1 MLGPLS
7 VRPHVLVV
15 EDDLEL
21 RDLLTLLLREEGYLV
36 TSASA
41 LEQAMALLET
51 RTFHFILSGVFRQAP
66 GDPLTSVEPL
76 RERAWPIPVG
86 IMTAWVISEEV
97 VKQRGFIC
105 LIRKPFDIDDLSATI
120 ATCLDTPL
128 TPRQV
133 DQAKIIER
141 YYAALNSHDSAA
153 AASLCAEDF
162 IYFPTGLRLHP
173 SRTQVQG
180 RETYRAYLEDVFR
193 FYPHLQ
199 AEIGSIAA
207 HPRGLAI
214 HHVMRWDDAEG
225 APRYRVSGMVFA
237 FAGEQI
243 VQLGQKSVMQ
253 RPTSEPE
260 PSIGNA

>member
-1 MLGPLS
+1 MSGPLA

-41 LEQAMALLET
+41 LEQAMGLLET
-51 RTFHFILSGVFRQAP
+51 RTFHFILSGIFRQAP
-66 GDPLTSVEPL
+66 GDFLASIEPL

-86 IMTAWVISEEV
+86 IMTAWNISEEA
-97 VKQRGFIC
+97 VKQRGFAC
-105 LIRKPFDIDDLSATI
+105 LIRKPFDIDHLSATI

-128 TPRQV
+128 TPKQV
-133 DQAKIIER
+133 HQAKVVER
-141 YYAALNSHDSAA
+141 DYAALNSHDSAA
-153 AASLCAEDF
+153 AASLCSEDF
-162 IYFPTGLRLHP
+162 IYFPTGMRLYP

-180 RETYRAYLEDVFR
+180 RETDRAYLDDVFR

-199 AEIGSIAA
+199 TEIGSIAA
-207 HPRGLAI
+207 HPRGLAV

-243 VQLGQKSVMQ
+243 AQLGQKVVMQ
-253 RPTSEPE
+253 RPGSEPE
-260 PSIGNA
+260 PPRETA

>member
-1 MLGPLS
+1 MSGPLS

-21 RDLLTLLLREEGYLV
+21 RDLLALLLREEGYLV

-66 GDPLTSVEPL
+66 GDPLASVEPL

-86 IMTAWVISEEV
+86 IMTAWVVSEEV
-97 VKQRGFIC
+97 VKQRGFAC
-105 LIRKPFDIDDLSATI
+105 LILKPFDIDHLSATI
-120 ATCLDTPL
+120 AACLDTPL

-133 DQAKIIER
+133 NWARIIER

-153 AASLCAEDF
+153 AASLCAEDVT
-162 IYFPTGLRLHP
+162 YFPIAMRLHP
-173 SRTQVQG
+173 SRTQVKG
-180 RETYRAYLEDVFR
+180 RETYRAYLEEVFR
-193 FYPHLQ
+193 FYRNLQ
-199 AEIGSIAA
+199 TEIGSITA
-207 HPRGLAI
+207 HPRGLAV
-214 HHVMRWDDAEG
+214 HHVMRWNDAEG

-243 VQLGQKSVMQ
+243 AQLGQKLVMQ
-253 RPTSEPE
+253 RPTSDPE
-260 PSIGNA
+260 PLSENA

>member
-1 MLGPLS
+1 MSGPLS

-36 TSASA
+36 TSASS

-66 GDPLTSVEPL
+66 GDPLASVEPL

-97 VKQRGFIC
+97 VKQRGFAC
-105 LIRKPFDIDDLSATI
+105 LIRKPFDIDDVSATI
-120 ATCLDTPL
+120 ATCLNTPL
-128 TPRQV
+128 SSKQMN
-133 DQAKIIER
+133 QARIVER
-141 YYAALNSHDSAA
+141 FYAALNSHDSAA

-162 IYFPTGLRLHP
+162 TFFPSALSINP
-173 SRTQVQG
+173 SQTQVQG
-180 RETYRAYLEDVFR
+180 RETYRAYLEEIFR
-193 FYPHLQ
+193 FYRHLR

-207 HPRGLAI
+207 HPRGLAV

-225 APRYRVSGMVFA
+225 APRYRVNGMVFA

-243 VQLGQKSVMQ
+243 AQLGQKSVMQ
-253 RPTSEPE
+253 RPSSEPAPTSE
-260 PSIGNA
+260 NV